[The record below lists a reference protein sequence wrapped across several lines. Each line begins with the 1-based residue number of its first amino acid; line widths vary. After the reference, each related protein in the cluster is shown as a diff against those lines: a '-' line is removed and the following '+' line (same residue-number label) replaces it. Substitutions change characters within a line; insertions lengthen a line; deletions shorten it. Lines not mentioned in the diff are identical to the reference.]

1 MFGCFPVGQI
11 LRVVRVADK
20 IRPRFSSSLSAEN
33 PFEHLSQRDRFSE
46 RDAVALLRYVLIA
59 LHPVIAMRD

>member
-1 MFGCFPVGQI
+1 M
-11 LRVVRVADK
+11 VRVADK